1 MLGIV
6 ILNYKTWELTVQCI
20 QKMKEHL
27 QLEHKIFIVDNSSP
41 NQSYEMLKQV
51 FQEDS
56 TIECLLAKENG
67 GYAKGNNI
75 GIQACK
81 QKGIKY
87 ALITNNDVEFFAD
100 TIFKMQRTI
109 FRNPNAVIVSPKILS
124 KTGIVNSIPFKNVP
138 TLRQFLGLKSSV
150 NLQVEIEKTTRA
162 TKVYSVPGSCMMI
175 DVHKFTQMGAFD
187 TGTFMYCE
195 EGILAKQALAY
206 GYDILF
212 EPEASII
219 HNHGASTG
227 LKNIFIESNVL
238 CSSLYYWRKYEN
250 VSNIKL
256 YMIYYFFIIKMIF
269 KVLFR
274 RIDSTGFFS
283 AIKSCRSSLRKA
295 LLIERIK

>member
-87 ALITNNDVEFFAD
+87 ALITKD
-100 TIFKMQRTI
+100 R
-109 FRNPNAVIVSPKILS
+109 
-124 KTGIVNSIPFKNVP
+124 
-138 TLRQFLGLKSSV
+138 KSV
-150 NLQVEIEKTTRA
+150 V
-162 TKVYSVPGSCMMI
+162 
-175 DVHKFTQMGAFD
+175 
-187 TGTFMYCE
+187 
-195 EGILAKQALAY
+195 
-206 GYDILF
+206 
-212 EPEASII
+212 
-219 HNHGASTG
+219 
-227 LKNIFIESNVL
+227 
-238 CSSLYYWRKYEN
+238 
-250 VSNIKL
+250 
-256 YMIYYFFIIKMIF
+256 
-269 KVLFR
+269 
-274 RIDSTGFFS
+274 
-283 AIKSCRSSLRKA
+283 
-295 LLIERIK
+295 